1 MNAIPVSLLIF
12 VSLFTEV
19 VPEPTITMSVSN
31 GYSSG
36 IREFVI
42 FPQQP
47 STINCEVDTGGP
59 SKLIQLFRKQI
70 LVAEW
75 TVSEG
80 FGASLGIDTPGDPF
94 TVTVPATNGKKLVLG
109 VSKSSAATGN
119 GDLIYDDIYSCR
131 ITITVDQEK
140 PLPVYVNDVS
150 FRVFE
155 ARGDHGCYSSIG
167 VEALYREDLLYTCY
181 QRQNNSI
188 LVSGGAALIG
198 STNQVIRCLNCSL
211 NVQSKPYSTVSI
223 NPDSFQFDDSSETI
237 SVSCTANPSAY
248 FIRWRVSTIAGEL
261 LADDLPL
268 LTSSKLNI
276 TINHDLDTSVL
287 RITGDDLQ
295 NSGILFITCVG
306 GRTTPSSVID
316 IKTIYREGGVDDL
329 GSAGDAMPNEVNLNR
344 CSSDG
349 DPRISTLPYI
359 VIIGTLGVGF
369 LVLLTVIIGMC
380 MLQTGKK
387 RTDRNKNRTDSQTP
401 ASHRNNDS
409 FYEDV
414 GDYAL
419 DNKTYQKSID
429 P

>member
-19 VPEPTITMSVSN
+19 VPEPTVTMSVSN

-47 STINCEVDTGGP
+47 STINCEVDAEGP
-59 SKLIQLFRKQI
+59 SKLLQLFRKQI

-75 TVSEG
+75 TISEG

-131 ITITVDQEK
+131 ITIAVDQEK
-140 PLPVYVNDVS
+140 PLP
-150 FRVFE
+150 
-155 ARGDHGCYSSIG
+155 
-167 VEALYREDLLYTCY
+167 
-181 QRQNNSI
+181 
-188 LVSGGAALIG
+188 
-198 STNQVIRCLNCSL
+198 
-211 NVQSKPYSTVSI
+211 
-223 NPDSFQFDDSSETI
+223 FDDSSETI

-248 FIRWRVSTIAGEL
+248 FIRWRVSTVAGEL
-261 LADDLPL
+261 LADDLLL

-295 NSGILFITCVG
+295 NSGILSITCVG

-316 IKTIYREGGVDDL
+316 IKTIYRQGGVGDL

-380 MLQTGKK
+380 MLQTGKR